1 MIQDYLLEFT
11 EAGGQELT
19 AAAASTYRIDFGQK
33 APTTGLDYDRPVAV
47 FTVKEAVTGKL
58 QISLQDCDTETGS
71 YADCASSLE
80 LDAPAA
86 GTQIAIPIPAHH
98 KRYMQAYFGG
108 PASGGPTAGKVH
120 GFITSGVQDN
130 VPPEQAPAISDAL
143 ASS

>member
-58 QISLQDCDTETGS
+58 QISLQDCDTETGE
-71 YADCASSLE
+71 YANCASALE
-80 LDAPAA
+80 LDSPAV
-86 GTQIAIPIPAHH
+86 GTQIAIPLPAHH

-108 PASGGPTAGKVH
+108 EPTAGKVH